1 MSSKTLVLIG
11 RRITTALPILF
22 GVVLVTFV
30 LIHLLPGDP
39 AAMYASGPNAGPDE
53 IKAVRAALGLDKS
66 LIEQFWIY
74 LQHLARLDLGRSMS
88 TGHTVLHDFSERLP
102 ATLELAA
109 FAFTLS
115 VIIALPLGILAALYR
130 DSVLDQVIRAITSVS
145 AAMPGFFFGLILIF
159 VFYFLLGVSPD
170 PVGRLSSWSFPPE
183 RVTGFYLVDALM
195 AGDFV
200 LMREAVAKM
209 LLPAASMAI
218 FAIAPLMRMMRGGM
232 IDALDSDYVRAARA
246 YGLAPWRVTL
256 QYALPNAMLPVLAT
270 MAMVISTML
279 GANVMIEKLFG
290 WPGIGAYGVNAL
302 VGLDYAPVQAFVLI
316 VAIMFVLLTLVID
329 IVSSLIDPR
338 YQLKG

>member
-1 MSSKTLVLIG
+1 M
-11 RRITTALPILF
+11 ALPILF

-30 LIHLLPGDP
+30 LIHVLPGDP

-66 LIEQFWIY
+66 MIEQFWIY

-88 TGHTVLHDFSERLP
+88 TGQTVIHDFSERLP

-130 DSVLDQVIRAITSVS
+130 DSLLDQAIRAITSVS

-159 VFYFLLGVSPD
+159 IFYFLLEAAPE

-183 RVTGFYLVDALM
+183 RVTGFYLVDALA
-195 AGDFV
+195 AGDFA

-270 MAMVISTML
+270 MAMVISTMV

-316 VAIMFVLLTLVID
+316 VAIMFVVLTLAID

-338 YQLKG
+338 YELKG